1 MKAAILLAV
10 ATLVL
15 AQDIT
20 KYVPTCSFKCL
31 QEAVTSATKCQPLD
45 GKCICDRPN
54 FEAIYNSGNACV
66 LQACGSDTA
75 ISMYAAPPTRPPADP
90 PAAQVLPGTYKY
102 CEDVVAGAS
111 SVHVATGRPSPRP
124 SDVPKPSDFSI
135 LPVTSAT
142 LSTTGNSTVTSA
154 GPTTASSTSRGAGTT
169 SAPAGGAAAG
179 GATAGLA
186 AALGGVLVVLL

>member
-75 ISMYAAPPTRPPADP
+75 IT
-90 PAAQVLPGTYKY
+90 QVLPGTYKY